1 MTLTKPELD
10 FIPCLKAVDPQS
22 IWGAAVHNVLNDLT
36 PFKFRLLVSELKS
49 QNEDQPDLMLKI
61 LGDPCH
67 SQLINL

>member
-10 FIPCLKAVDPQS
+10 FIPCLHAVDPQS

-61 LGDPCH
+61 LGDPCY
-67 SQLINL
+67 SQLIKL

>member
-10 FIPCLKAVDPQS
+10 FIPCLRAVDPQS

-61 LGDPCH
+61 LGDPCY
-67 SQLINL
+67 SQLIKL

>member
-1 MTLTKPELD
+1 MTLTQPEKD